1 MADPFSLAT
10 GIAGL
15 ISLSLQV
22 TKITQQ
28 YIQGVR
34 NSSKDINDFLQEL
47 AALTDVL
54 RQLDAFLKKDE
65 AGARSFDQTSVL
77 VKTYKACRSSLE
89 KTRSALQS
97 RVNEHKLLKALTW
110 PFVGKEHQEVV
121 SAMLRWIHT
130 FQFALTID
138 GCVLLSKASSEV
150 SAILTNQLKTLDET
164 KKIAHLV
171 PGLLRSTEKA
181 TDSLSEVLNA
191 VSSLVEIQ
199 KSVTSL
205 GETVQNIERIALES
219 REHEFRLSREQKKQA
234 VLQWLSPLDFRPKQL
249 DTLSRRTPSTGEWL
263 LIEENFKS
271 WVDGSGPSCLFCSGI
286 PGGGK
291 TILTSLV
298 INYLESRI
306 EAFKPVVAYIFFD
319 YKDQGRQ
326 TITAILR
333 SLLRQVIESIG
344 EVPQSIQQSYDALPP
359 SNEENSMDEDQC
371 ITLLENLIKNEP
383 RDAYFIFDALDEC
396 PDIDHNSN
404 EARSRITSAMKRLAI
419 VGRLFITARPHV
431 HPVTVIPDCHRLEIR
446 ATDPDMRCYIDG
458 RIKEHQRLLR
468 LVGSDPHLADRLNET
483 LCRKANGMFL
493 LTRLQMDSL
502 VNQTSAR
509 HVLKALQLLPEKLN
523 ETFGD
528 AIDRIK
534 GQSQEYWQLA
544 RQVISWIFYAKK
556 PLKISELQEMLAIEP
571 EDTKFDPSGLHES
584 NLILEV
590 CCGLVSIDEQD
601 ETIRLVHYSFQEYL
615 TTCWHGHWPKAE
627 ETVAA
632 TCLTSLT
639 LEGCSIYGVL
649 PLHRRSFRY
658 VRRYWSEHVKGPL
671 EQILEDQILRV
682 LETDKYAYRMHESG
696 HELAS
701 RTTPLHIVASLG
713 LNHLISVLVKRKYNL
728 DVRDSNGYTPLGR
741 AVLTGERTAVLQ
753 LLDRGADPNAGSGR
767 ETPLFIASTNKDL
780 ATMELL
786 INYGA
791 IRGTEN
797 ALIIASWRNDATV
810 FHFLLDKVSFPYED
824 KNLVLLS
831 SIPIGR
837 VDLVRMLLHAGT
849 NANRIDDESGDTA
862 LTIAIRH
869 YQYDVIAYLLAAGAD
884 PYIRNRT
891 ADTPLHVAV
900 SLRYDLAIEAL
911 IAAKADPNLLDMY
924 GRSCLDLAYP
934 DEELLNRLGGELAT
948 YVPTNAVVKERR
960 IKGGIIDILRSFYT
974 VWWRCDSD
982 ANKQPDSWMLGRLGH
997 CLLLIGESADARTCF
1012 ENQPN
1017 TIYCDGCPGDRRIA
1031 GKRFVCGSCTDT
1043 DLCEPCMSLQKSQA
1057 PSLPS
1062 CKDHEFLE
1070 IAEPSLAKHEK
1081 DRVNDAGETFREWLT
1096 RLAQCYLND
1105 DDYRQLRNELDDI
1118 NKLHAKLIHAKLKE
1132 PEVEE
1137 SEVEESEVEES
1148 EVEESEVE
1156 ESDMEEP
1163 EVKEPEAT
1171 EID

>member
-15 ISLSLQV
+15 INLSLEV
-22 TKITQQ
+22 TKIAQQ

-34 NSSKDINDFLQEL
+34 HSSKDIDDFLQEL

-97 RVNEHKLLKALTW
+97 RVNKHKLLKALTW
-110 PFVGKEHQEVV
+110 PFVGKEHQEVI
-121 SAMLRWIHT
+121 SAILRWIHT

-138 GCVLLSKASSEV
+138 GCVLLSRASSEV
-150 SAILTNQLKTLDET
+150 SAILTNQLRTLDET

-191 VSSLVEIQ
+191 VSSLAEIQ
-199 KSVTSL
+199 KSMTSL
-205 GETVQNIERIALES
+205 GETVQNIERIALDS
-219 REHEFRLSREQKKQA
+219 REHEFHLSREQKKQA

-263 LIEENFKS
+263 LIEEKFKS
-271 WVDGSGPSCLFCSGI
+271 WVDGSGSSCLFCSGI

-298 INYLESRI
+298 IDYLESRI
-306 EAFKPVVAYIFFD
+306 EAFKPVVAYVFFD

-326 TITAILR
+326 TVTAILR

-359 SNEENSMDEDQC
+359 SNEENTMDEDQC
-371 ITLLENLIKNEP
+371 ITLLECLIKNEP
-383 RDAYFIFDALDEC
+383 RDTFFIFDALDEC

-404 EARSRITSAMKRLAI
+404 EARSRIASAMKRLAI
-419 VGRLFITARPHV
+419 VGRLFVTARPHV
-431 HPVTVIPDCHRLEIR
+431 HPATVIPDYHRLEIR

-509 HVLKALQLLPEKLN
+509 HVLKALQSLPEKLN
-523 ETFGD
+523 ESFSD

-544 RQVISWIFYAKK
+544 RQVISWIFYAKR
-556 PLKISELQEMLAIEP
+556 PLKISELREMLAVEP
-571 EDTKFDPSGLHES
+571 EDTKFDPFGLHERD
-584 NLILEV
+584 LILEV

-639 LEGCSIYGVL
+639 LEGGSIYGFM
-649 PLHRRSFRY
+649 PDHRRFFRY
-658 VRRYWSEHVKGPL
+658 ACRYWSEHVKGLL
-671 EQILEDQILRV
+671 EQVLEDQIVGV
-682 LETDKYAYRMHESG
+682 LENEIHLGNAYMIHESG
-696 HELAS
+696 YKLAS
-701 RTTPLHIVASLG
+701 RITPLHIVASLG

-728 DVRDSNGYTPLGR
+728 EARDSNGCTPLGR
-741 AVLTGERTAVLQ
+741 AVETGQRTAVLQ
-753 LLDRGADPNAGSGR
+753 LLERGADPNAQSGN
-767 ETPLFIASTNKDL
+767 EAPSFKASAGKDL
-780 ATMELL
+780 ATLELL
-786 INYGA
+786 LDYGA
-791 IRGTEN
+791 IYDAR
-797 ALIIASWRNDATV
+797 ALASSTIDATV
-810 FHFLLDKVSFPYED
+810 MQFLLNKVCFRDED
-824 KNLVLLS
+824 KFEALLSHIRHGRVNLVQILL
-831 SIPIGR
+831 R
-837 VDLVRMLLHAGT
+837 AGT
-849 NANRIDDESGDTA
+849 NPNRIDNESGDTA
-862 LTIAIRH
+862 LTIAIYYH
-869 YQYDVIAYLLAAGAD
+869 QYDIMGCLLAAGAD
-884 PYIRNRT
+884 PSIRSPGGDIPFN
-891 ADTPLHVAV
+891 LAV
-900 SLRYDLAIEAL
+900 SLRRGPAIDAL
-911 IAAKADPNLLDMY
+911 IAANADQDHLDTY

-934 DEELLNRLGGELAT
+934 DEELLEKLGGELAT
-948 YVPTNAVVKERR
+948 YVPTDAVVKERR
-960 IKGGIIDILRSFYT
+960 IREGITEVLRFFYI
-974 VWWRCDSD
+974 VWWLRNSH
-982 ANKQPDSWMLGRLGH
+982 ALNRRGWVPWMLGRLGH

-1012 ENQPN
+1012 ENEPN
-1017 TIYCDGCPGDRRIA
+1017 KICCDGCPGDRRIA
-1031 GKRFVCGSCTDT
+1031 GKRFVCCSCTDT

-1057 PSLPS
+1057 PSVPS

-1070 IAEPSLAKHEK
+1070 IAEPSLAKYKK
-1081 DRVNDAGETFREWLT
+1081 DRVNDADETFREWLT

-1105 DDYRQLRNELDDI
+1105 DDYRQLINELDD
-1118 NKLHAKLIHAKLKE
+1118 NNHKGDGQVGE
-1132 PEVEE
+1132 TEVVKAEL
-1137 SEVEESEVEES
+1137 
-1148 EVEESEVE
+1148 
-1156 ESDMEEP
+1156 
-1163 EVKEPEAT
+1163 KEPEAT
-1171 EID
+1171 ETVQGGLRDDEQIC